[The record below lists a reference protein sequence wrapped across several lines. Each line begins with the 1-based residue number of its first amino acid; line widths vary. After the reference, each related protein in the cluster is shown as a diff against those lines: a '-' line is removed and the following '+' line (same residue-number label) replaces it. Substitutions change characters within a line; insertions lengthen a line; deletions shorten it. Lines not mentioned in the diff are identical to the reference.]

1 MSRTAVRLEGFKE
14 FQAKLKSNVRLEEVK
29 AVVQHHGSEMQ
40 SVSQDIC
47 PRDTGN
53 LAHSITL
60 EMKDSGLTAEVAP
73 HTNYAAYVEYGT
85 RYMDAQPYIRPSYMQ
100 QSARFK
106 DDLKKLCK

>member
-1 MSRTAVRLEGFKE
+1 
-14 FQAKLKSNVRLEEVK
+14 
-29 AVVQHHGSEMQ
+29 
-40 SVSQDIC
+40 
-47 PRDTGN
+47 
-53 LAHSITL
+53 
-60 EMKDSGLTAEVAP
+60 MKDSGLTAEVAP